1 MLEAV
6 HYSLEAHLI
15 TVTDTG
21 PIPEPLDPVR
31 HFNPHSEDL

>member
-15 TVTDTG
+15 TVTGTG

-31 HFNPHSEDL
+31 HFNHHSEDL